1 MQEPSFYKQ
10 DTFHEIPI
18 KPVSNLSLPK
28 QIGPYPIES
37 LLHQSR
43 ISLLYLGLHP
53 KTREPI
59 AIKVLSSRSMT
70 HPEMGAQ
77 FLKEAHIISL
87 TNHPN
92 IVKLYGEGVWEN
104 VPYIAMEFIQGVSL
118 RQFIIQRSLT
128 LKRSLEIVLQA
139 AYALLHLHTHGVIH
153 RDLKP
158 ENILIKEDGE
168 VKVIDFGIAQL
179 YEERGSVG
187 EGVGRVIGTPS
198 YMSPEQK
205 EDPLN
210 ITFASDIY
218 SLGIITFELLVGK
231 LSYGMIELSAVPKG
245 FRPILEKA
253 LAVNVQDRYQ
263 DVVDFIHGIT
273 NYLKSGEWE
282 KDRSSRDQV
291 KEHFEA
297 IREASQILLPAIAPD
312 WPQVEIGLARRTSTI
327 PRGLFLDFFKF
338 PNNSYLVLLAETLK
352 QGLGGLIETGALRG
366 MCRAMVEGMSVSLNK
381 PFDPL
386 AFIGKLNH
394 LILQEKS
401 GEEFYFQLLLLDSLR
416 EELIY
421 IPCGACTL
429 IHVSSS
435 TGDEPRFLS
444 ADNPRLGKEEQMKFS
459 ETVDNWE
466 TGDLLLLHSLS
477 PIGSS
482 ESTDEEKALFSELI
496 KAHINLSMNSQAEAI
511 LKKSLLLLPPEQQ
524 HWPQIMLE
532 MQRIL

>member
-10 DTFHEIPI
+10 DTIHEIAIQPASI
-18 KPVSNLSLPK
+18 DSMPK
-28 QIGPYPIES
+28 KIGPYPIES

-43 ISLLYLGLHP
+43 TSLLYLGLHP

-70 HPEMGAQ
+70 HPEMVAQ

-87 TNHPN
+87 TDHPN
-92 IVKLYGEGVWEN
+92 IVKLYGEGEWEG
-104 VPYIAMEFIQGVSL
+104 VPYLAMEFIQGVSL
-118 RQFIIQRSLT
+118 RQFIMQSSLT

-179 YEERGSVG
+179 YEERGKEG
-187 EGVGRVIGTPS
+187 EGIGRVIGTPS

-231 LSYGMIELSAVPKG
+231 LSYGMIELSAIPKG

-253 LAVNVQDRYQ
+253 LAINVQDRYQ
-263 DVVDFIHGIT
+263 DVVDFIRDIT
-273 NYLKSGEWE
+273 NYLKTGEWE

-297 IREASQILLPAIAPD
+297 IREASQTLLPAIAPD
-312 WPQVEIGLARRTSTI
+312 WPQIEIGLARRSSTT

-338 PNNSYLVLLAETLK
+338 PNNTFLILLAETFK
-352 QGLGGLIETGALRG
+352 HGLGGLIETGALRG
-366 MCRAMVEGMSVSLNK
+366 MCRAIVAESSISLNK

-386 AFIGKLNH
+386 AFIAKVNH

-421 IPCGACTL
+421 VPCGACTL
-429 IHVSSS
+429 IHVSSLM
-435 TGDEPRFLS
+435 GDEPRFLS
-444 ADNPRLGKEEQMKFS
+444 AGNPRIGTAEQIGFM

-477 PIGSS
+477 PIGSN
-482 ESTDEEKALFSELI
+482 ESSDEEKKLFADLI
-496 KAHINLSMNSQAEAI
+496 KAHLNLSMHSQAEAI
-511 LKKSLLLLPPEQQ
+511 LKKSLPLLPQEQRT
-524 HWPQIMLE
+524 WPQVMLE
-532 MQRIL
+532 MQRLL

>member
-10 DTFHEIPI
+10 DTIHEIPI
-18 KPVSNLSLPK
+18 KPVSNIALPK
-28 QIGPYPIES
+28 QVGPYPIES

-43 ISLLYLGLHP
+43 TSLLYLGLHP
-53 KTREPI
+53 QTREPI

-70 HPEMGAQ
+70 HPEMCAQ
-77 FLKEAHIISL
+77 FLKETRIISL

-92 IVKLYGEGVWEN
+92 IVKLYGEGEWEGG
-104 VPYIAMEFIQGVSL
+104 PYIAMEFIQGVSL

-179 YEERGSVG
+179 YDERGQVG

-205 EDPLN
+205 EDPFN

-245 FRPILEKA
+245 FRPILEKT
-253 LAVNVQDRYQ
+253 LAPNAHDRYQ
-263 DVVDFIHGIT
+263 DVVDLIHGIT

-282 KDRSSRDQV
+282 RDRSSRDQV
-291 KEHFEA
+291 KEYLEET
-297 IREASQILLPAIAPD
+297 REASQTLLPALAPA
-312 WPQVEIGLARRTSTI
+312 WPQLEIGLAKRSSTTS
-327 PRGLFLDFFKF
+327 RGLYLDFFKF
-338 PNNSYLVLLAETLK
+338 PNNSFLILLAETLK
-352 QGLGGLIETGALRG
+352 QGLGGLIESGALRG
-366 MCRAMVEGMSVSLNK
+366 MCRAIIESSSISLNK

-386 AFIGKLNH
+386 TFVNKINH
-394 LILQEKS
+394 LLLQEKS
-401 GEEFYFQLLLLDSLR
+401 GVEFYFQLLLLDSLR

-429 IHVSSS
+429 LHISSS
-435 TGDEPRFLS
+435 TDNEPRYLS
-444 ADNPRLGKEEQMKFS
+444 ASNPRLGVAEQLGFM

-477 PIGSS
+477 PIGSN
-482 ESTDEEKALFSELI
+482 ESSGEEKKLFTDLI
-496 KAHINLSMNSQAEAI
+496 KDHLQLSLHSQTEAI
-511 LKKSLLLLPPEQQ
+511 LKKSLPLLPLEQRT
-524 HWPQIMLE
+524 WPQVVLE
-532 MQRIL
+532 MQRLI